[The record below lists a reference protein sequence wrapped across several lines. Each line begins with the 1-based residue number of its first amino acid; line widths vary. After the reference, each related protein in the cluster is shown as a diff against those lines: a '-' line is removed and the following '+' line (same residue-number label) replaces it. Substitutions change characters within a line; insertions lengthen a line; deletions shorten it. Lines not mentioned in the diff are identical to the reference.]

1 VKYFPIISGM
11 NREYLRTRSAILD
24 TEMEML
30 VFGQAGTPVLVFPTA
45 KGRYSEYEDR
55 GMVNALGDLLHDGSI
70 QLFCI
75 DGIDTES
82 WFNADIA
89 PRERVLRHVV
99 YEQFV
104 IEEILP
110 FIRGQNP
117 VAKLTVTGCGFG
129 AYHAVNFALRHPD
142 LVDTCVGLSGIYNI
156 RPLLDGYFDEDCYFN
171 NPIEYLPQLTDP
183 WFLNLYRTKIRFILA
198 AGESDV
204 SLESSLQLSRLFDAK
219 HVRHWL
225 DIWGDHA
232 QHDWRWWKMMIRK
245 FLD

>member
-1 VKYFPIISGM
+1 M

-55 GMVNALGDLLHDGSI
+55 GMVGALGDLVHDGII

-75 DGIDTES
+75 DGIDTDS
-82 WFNADIA
+82 WFNADIT
-89 PRERVLRHVV
+89 PRDRVLRHVV
-99 YEQFV
+99 YERYV
-104 IEEILP
+104 IEEVLP
-110 FIRGQNP
+110 LIRKRNA
-117 VAKLTVTGCGFG
+117 VTKLTVTGCGFG
-129 AYHAVNFALRHPD
+129 GYHAVNFSLRHPD
-142 LVDTCVGLSGIYNI
+142 LVDTCVSLSGIYNI

-171 NPIEYLPQLTDP
+171 NPIEYLPPLTDP
-183 WFLNLYRTKIRFILA
+183 WFLNLYRTKVRFVLA
-198 AGESDV
+198 AGESDTQ
-204 SLESSLQLSRLFDAK
+204 LESTLQLSRLFDAK

-225 DIWGDHA
+225 DIWGDHTG
-232 QHDWRWWKMMIRK
+232 HGWRWWKMMIRK